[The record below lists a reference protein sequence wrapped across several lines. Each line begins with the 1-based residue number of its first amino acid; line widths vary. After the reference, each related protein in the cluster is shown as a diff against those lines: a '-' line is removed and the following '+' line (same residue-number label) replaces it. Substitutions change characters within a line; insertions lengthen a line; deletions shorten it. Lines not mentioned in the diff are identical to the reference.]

1 MKIEIIKS
9 ILFGMFLFMSM
20 GLNAQDVMG
29 EIDYDDQNEYEIGGV
44 NVYGPKHRDPNAIIS
59 ISGLTVGKKITVPGP
74 EIPKAIKS
82 LLRLRLFSDVKVIQ
96 ERVEDDIIFL
106 GIELTELPILAR
118 YSYNG
123 VKKVK
128 HEDLNEIVDGI
139 LTKGGIVTEDLKELT
154 KLKIKEKFISDGFL
168 DTEVEIKE
176 FADTI
181 RANSVRLEFD
191 IDKKDR
197 VRIQDIVIH
206 GNEAVSDRKLR
217 KKMENTKKRLTLLK
231 KSKFKEDEYEDDK
244 KAMIAYYNTIGFR
257 DAKIVKDSVYRDS
270 EGKFFID
277 ITVSEGNRYV
287 FRDIVWKGNS
297 LYSSEYLGSILGIE
311 KGDVYNEELLNQ
323 RIQFAQDGRDVS
335 SLYMDDGYLFF
346 RVDPTEISIENDSID
361 LEMRIYEGPQATIDR
376 VNIAGNDRTHEHVVR
391 RMLRT
396 KPGAKF
402 SRSDIIRS
410 QREII
415 NLGYFNPENMDIGT
429 PVDPQSGTVDIE
441 YQLEERP
448 SDQLELSAGY
458 GGFQGLVG
466 TLGVTF
472 NNFSLRNITD
482 RSTWNPLP
490 QGDGQRLSVRAQ
502 SNSNFYQS
510 YNFSFTEPWLGG
522 KKPTSLTVGSVY
534 SNFDYSSLG
543 SGKFS
548 ITNVSIGLGTQL
560 KRPDDYFV
568 YSATANIENL
578 VLDDYFQ
585 GGFTVSNGSYKNFN
599 LRQTLVRSSVVE
611 PIFPR
616 SGSKISLTLQLT
628 PYYFWRGKDN
638 TIFQLTEAEKAREIN
653 EENLRRG
660 EGAPLSEADELS
672 FIEDLEDAGKFEF
685 LEYHKWKF
693 EAQHFFNVWDKLVV
707 MAQAKIGVLGYYRKE
722 VGVSPF
728 ERFEV
733 GGDGLNNQQ
742 VQITGKDI
750 ISVRGYETTDFV
762 VNGEDGEP
770 EDATIFNKFTVE
782 LRYPFTLNPN
792 STIYAHLF
800 AQGAN
805 SYGGFRDYNPFQ
817 LKRSA
822 GAGLRVFLP
831 MFGLLGFDYGFGF
844 DKNLEPG
851 SKWTDFGK
859 FSIVLGFE
867 PE

>member
-1 MKIEIIKS
+1 MNLDTLKKFIFSLLVFIG
-9 ILFGMFLFMSM
+9 FGVQ
-20 GLNAQDVMG
+20 AQELDQ
-29 EIDYDDQNEYEIGGV
+29 IDYDDPKEYEIGGV
-44 NVYGPKHRDPNAIIS
+44 NVYGPEHRDPNAIIS
-59 ISGLTVGKKITVPGP
+59 ISGLTVGKKISVPGT

-82 LLRLRLFSDVKVIQ
+82 LLRLKLFSDVKVIQ

-123 VKKVK
+123 VKKIK

-139 LTKGGIVTEDLKELT
+139 LSKGGIVTEDLKALA
-154 KLKIKEKFISDGFL
+154 KMKIEEKFIGDGFL
-168 DTEVEIKE
+168 DTKVEINE
-176 FADTI
+176 FEDTI

-191 IDKKDR
+191 IDKGKR
-197 VRIQDIVIH
+197 IRIQDIVIN
-206 GNEAVSDRKLR
+206 GNEAVKDRKLR
-217 KKMENTKKRLTLLK
+217 KQMESTKKRWTLLK
-231 KSKFKEDEYEDDK
+231 KSKFKESDYEDDK
-244 KAMIAYYNTIGFR
+244 ESLIDYYNTIGYR
-257 DAKIVKDSVYRDS
+257 DAKIVSDSVYRDE
-270 EGKFFID
+270 EGKLYVEMTID
-277 ITVSEGNRYV
+277 EGNKYY
-287 FRDIVWKGNS
+287 FRDIEWKGNS
-297 LYSSEYLGSILGIE
+297 LYTDEYLGSILGIE
-311 KGDVYNEELLNQ
+311 KGDVYNEELLTN
-323 RIQFAQDGRDVS
+323 RLQFAQDGRDVS

-346 RVDPTEISIENDSID
+346 RVDPTEVSIENDSID
-361 LEMRIYEGPQATIDR
+361 IEMRIYEGPQATIDR
-376 VNIAGNDRTHEHVVR
+376 VEIVGNDRTHEHVVR

-402 SRSDIIRS
+402 SRSQIIRS

-429 PVDPQSGTVDIE
+429 PVDPQNGTVDIV
-441 YQLEERP
+441 YKLEERP

-472 NNFSLRNITD
+472 NNFSLRNISD
-482 RSTWNPLP
+482 RTTWNPLP

-522 KKPTSLTVGSVY
+522 RKPNSLTIGSVY
-534 SNFDYSSLG
+534 SNFDYSTFG
-543 SGKFS
+543 QGKFS
-548 ITNVSIGLGTQL
+548 ILNVSAGIGTQL
-560 KRPDDYFV
+560 KWPDDYFV
-568 YSATANIENL
+568 YSATMNIENL
-578 VLDDYFQ
+578 TLEDYQRDFS
-585 GGFTVSNGSYKNFN
+585 VSEGIYKNYN
-599 LRQTLVRSSVVE
+599 LRQTIVRSSVVE

-628 PYYFWRGKDN
+628 PYYFWRDQEEFN
-638 TIFQLTEAEKAREIN
+638 IPATEAASLIM

-660 EGAPLSEADELS
+660 EGNPMSETEETSYIAS
-672 FIEDLEDAGKFEF
+672 LENAGKFEF

-693 EAQHFFNVWDKLVV
+693 ESQHFFNVWDKLVI
-707 MAQAKIGVLGYYRKE
+707 MAQAKIGVLGYYRKD
-722 VGVSPF
+722 VGTVPF

-750 ISVRGYETTDFV
+750 ISTRGYEISDIQSQEI
-762 VNGEDGEP
+762 NDAGG
-770 EDATIFNKFTVE
+770 ATIFNKYTVE

-800 AQGAN
+800 AQGSNA
-805 SYGGFRDYNPFQ
+805 YLGWDEYNPFQ
-817 LKRSA
+817 LRRSA

-844 DKNLEPG
+844 DKDLPEG
-851 SKWTDFGK
+851 STWTDFAK
-859 FSIVLGFE
+859 FNIVLGFE

>member
-1 MKIEIIKS
+1 MKS
-9 ILFGMFLFMSM
+9 IFFSFLFLLSM
-20 GLNAQDVMG
+20 VLGAQEVLP
-29 EIDYDDQNEYEIGGV
+29 EIDYEEQNEYEIGGV

-59 ISGLTVGKKITVPGP
+59 VSGLTVGKKITVPGP

-106 GIELTELPILAR
+106 GIELKELPILSR
-118 YSYNG
+118 YSYKG
-123 VKKVK
+123 VKKIK

-139 LTKGGIVTEDLKELT
+139 LSKGGIVTEDLKELT
-154 KLKIKEKFISDGFL
+154 KLKLTEKYIGDGFL
-168 DTEVEIKE
+168 DTEVVINE
-176 FADTI
+176 FPDSI
-181 RANSVRLEFD
+181 RANAVRLEFD
-191 IDKKDR
+191 IDRKKR
-197 VRIQDIVIH
+197 VKIEDITFT
-206 GNEAVSDRKLR
+206 GNEAVKDRKLR
-217 KKMENTKKRLTLLK
+217 KKLENTKKRWTLLK
-231 KSKFKEDEYEDDK
+231 KSKYKESDYEDDK
-244 KAMIAYYNTIGFR
+244 KALIAYYNTIGYR
-257 DAKIVKDSVYRDS
+257 DAKVVSDSVYRDE
-270 EGKFFID
+270 EGKFFISMNID
-277 ITVSEGNRYV
+277 EGNIYY
-287 FRDIVWKGNS
+287 FDEINWKGNS
-297 LYSSEYLGSILGIE
+297 LYTDEYLGSVLGIE
-311 KGDVYNEELLNQ
+311 KGDVYNEELLQTRLN
-323 RIQFAQDGRDVS
+323 FAQDGRDVS

-361 LEMRIYEGPQATIDR
+361 IDMRIYEGPQATINR
-376 VNIAGNDRTHEHVVR
+376 VSISGNDRTHEHVVR

-396 KPGAKF
+396 KPGEKF

-410 QREII
+410 QREVI
-415 NLGYFNPENMDIGT
+415 NLGYFNPENMDIQT
-429 PVDPQSGTVDIE
+429 PVDAQNGTVDIE
-441 YQLEERP
+441 YVLEERP

-472 NNFSLRNITD
+472 NNFSLRNIRD
-482 RSTWNPLP
+482 RKSWNPLP
-490 QGDGQRLSVRAQ
+490 QGDGQRFSVRAQ

-522 KKPTSLTVGSVY
+522 RKPNSLTVGSVY
-534 SNFDYSSLG
+534 SNFDYSALG
-543 SGKFS
+543 SGRFS
-548 ITNVSIGLGTQL
+548 IFNVSVGLGTQL
-560 KRPDDYFV
+560 KWPDDYFV

-578 VLDDYFQ
+578 VLEDYQRDFGVSQ
-585 GGFTVSNGSYKNFN
+585 GNFKNFN

-616 SGSKISLTLQLT
+616 RGSKVSLTLQLT
-628 PYYFWRGKDN
+628 PYYFWRDN
-638 TIFQLTEAEKAREIN
+638 SSFELSEAEKAAEIT

-660 EGAPLSEADELS
+660 EGAPMSDEEAFDYISE
-672 FIEDLEDAGKFEF
+672 IEDAGRFEF

-693 EAQHFFNVWDKLVV
+693 ESQHFFNVWDKLVI
-707 MAQAKIGVLGYYRKE
+707 MAQAKIGVLGYYRKD

-750 ISVRGYETTDFV
+750 ISVRGYEVADITTDAA
-762 VNGEDGEP
+762 G
-770 EDATIFNKFTVE
+770 ATIFNKYTVE

-805 SYGGFRDYNPFQ
+805 AYNSFREYNPFR

-844 DKNLEPG
+844 DRENLGDNP
-851 SKWTDFGK
+851 KWTDFGN